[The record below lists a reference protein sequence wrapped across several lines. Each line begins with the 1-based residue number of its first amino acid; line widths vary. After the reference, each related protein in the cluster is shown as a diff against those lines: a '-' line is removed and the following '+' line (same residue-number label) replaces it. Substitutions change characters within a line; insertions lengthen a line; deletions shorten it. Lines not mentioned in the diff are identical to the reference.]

1 VSGFRRLLPDPAADV
16 EPSALLGELDW
27 AARAPRERPY
37 VVVNFAVTADGRA
50 ALADGVSGGIG
61 DDGDLELFRAL
72 RGAVDA
78 VMAGTTTLAK
88 ERYGR
93 LVRDPERRAARERA
107 GLRPDPV
114 AMVVTRSGR
123 VPAEIPLFDAAEQRV
138 LLYGP
143 PGCPLPPGR
152 ADVTLTALDPPA
164 LGPALADARARH
176 GVRTLLCEGGPTVF
190 ASLLEAGLVDELFLT
205 IAPKLA
211 GGGPG
216 PTITTGPG
224 LDPAL
229 ALRPGWVL
237 ERDGALYLRYLRS
250 AP

>member
-1 VSGFRRLLPDPAADV
+1 MSGFRRLLPEPAADV
-16 EPSALLGELDW
+16 DPARLLGDLDW
-27 AARAPRERPY
+27 EASAPAERPY

-61 DDGDLELFRAL
+61 DDGDRALFHAL

-88 ERYGR
+88 EGYGR
-93 LVRDPERRAARERA
+93 LVRDPERRAARKRA

-114 AMVVTRSGR
+114 AVIVTRSGR
-123 VPAEIPLFDAAEQRV
+123 VPAEIPLFDAEGQPV

-143 PGCPLPPGR
+143 PGCPHPAGR

-164 LGPALADARARH
+164 LGPALADACVHH

-190 ASLLEAGLVDELFLT
+190 ASLLAAGLVDELFLT

-224 LDPAL
+224 LDRAL
-229 ALRPGWVL
+229 ALRPAWVL
-237 ERDGALYLRYLRS
+237 EREGSLYLRYRRS
-250 AP
+250 ST